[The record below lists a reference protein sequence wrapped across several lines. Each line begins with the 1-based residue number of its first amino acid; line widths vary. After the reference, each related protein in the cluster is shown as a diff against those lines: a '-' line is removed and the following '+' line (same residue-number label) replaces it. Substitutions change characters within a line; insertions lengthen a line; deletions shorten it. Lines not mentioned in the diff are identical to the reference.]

1 MRKIIALAM
10 AAVLC
15 ISLCACT
22 ETETANEPTSK
33 APEQSQQATVSTE
46 AGNSAHPLQLGEK
59 ADAGF
64 VSLEFSSAALTY
76 SVGGHGLS
84 TTAGDGKRCFSLVGI
99 AENTGNAP
107 LPIETMCAEM
117 VFNDQYTYTAYGKMI
132 DSDRIPAS
140 LAPLEQNGF
149 WVYAE
154 IPENLVDQ
162 LESCETL
169 PVNCLHMP
177 RYDAT
182 TEIVSGATNEPVRT
196 RFCTERL
203 GTLPPEVMSIPPANA
218 VRT

>member
-1 MRKIIALAM
+1 MRKKIALAM

-64 VSLEFSSAALTY
+64 VSLAFSSAALTY
-76 SVGGHGLS
+76 SVGGHGFS

-117 VFNDQYTYTAYGKMI
+117 VFNDQ
-132 DSDRIPAS
+132 
-140 LAPLEQNGF
+140 
-149 WVYAE
+149 
-154 IPENLVDQ
+154 
-162 LESCETL
+162 
-169 PVNCLHMP
+169 
-177 RYDAT
+177 
-182 TEIVSGATNEPVRT
+182 
-196 RFCTERL
+196 
-203 GTLPPEVMSIPPANA
+203 
-218 VRT
+218 